1 MFVFF
6 QLPFAYP
13 QITTVSCGAIKTSGK
28 VVENRIDRERMT
40 RAAKTALVALEMG
53 ATSRAMSAAA
63 QDTASRWSRDK
74 GLEDM
79 EDACLSG

>member
-1 MFVFF
+1 MFSFDGF
-6 QLPFAYP
+6 HAAEFNMR
-13 QITTVSCGAIKTSGK
+13 K
-28 VVENRIDRERMT
+28 VVENRNVRERTT